1 MEMNFSIT
9 MHIEKRSRKVELKDL
24 SNIIQRN
31 ISVVEQWMIK
41 KVLTRECHIWT
52 WLEFYRNPFDTPN
65 ICIFRWSTHS
75 KPKFTNYASVI
86 MMSLKKNSDGLSYF
100 LQCKVSHWSIQ
111 WFYRKSTH
119 RKLSEPHY
127 DWASSTGA
135 NPSTE
140 LVLISF
146 ASKVHKSSMNI
157 MHVLRNLVSL
167 PYCQAR

>member
-1 MEMNFSIT
+1 MNFSIT

-75 KPKFTNYASVI
+75 ENHDELEEKLRWVILLSSV
-86 MMSLKKNSDGLSYF
+86 
-100 LQCKVSHWSIQ
+100 
-111 WFYRKSTH
+111 
-119 RKLSEPHY
+119 E
-127 DWASSTGA
+127 A
-135 NPSTE
+135 
-140 LVLISF
+140 
-146 ASKVHKSSMNI
+146 
-157 MHVLRNLVSL
+157 VSL
-167 PYCQAR
+167 EHTMVLPEKYAPEAFGTSLWLSKFNWCKSKYRTSTD